1 MKNRFSCSGLL
12 ILASLITLSLAQAND
27 DSKNSTTAI
36 KVNAVSEFVAQHEDV
51 VIMDVRTPIEY
62 EMSHIAGSV
71 NVDVRDE
78 SFDARVAALDPNK
91 TYIVHCTKNPAGG
104 RSSRALETLK
114 NLGFKHLYSLEG
126 GYIAWKDA
134 ELPLTEPS
142 N

>member
-36 KVNAVSEFVAQHEDV
+36 KVNAVSGFLAQHEDV
-51 VIMDVRTPIEY
+51 VILDVRTPIEY
-62 EMSHIAGSV
+62 EMSHITGSV
-71 NVDVRDE
+71 NVDVGDD
-78 SFDARVAALDPNK
+78 SFDARVATLDSNK

-114 NLGFKHLYSLEG
+114 NMGFKHLYSLEG